1 MRLRNQHEDIKF
13 CIIVKLA
20 LSRSKIDHNRNQ
32 NLELTSKG
40 IISKTPRMSWVGN
53 SVKFLIN

>member
-13 CIIVKLA
+13 CIIGKLA
-20 LSRSKIDHNRNQ
+20 LSRSKIDHDRSQ

-40 IISKTPRMSWVGN
+40 ITSKTSRMSWVGN
-53 SVKFLIN
+53 SFKFLIN